1 MITKNLEQW
10 HAIVCSSEN
19 YICRICETDFSADY
33 YFQEDNNRRVN
44 QYVCGHHHPHTQK
57 ARPDLVLD
65 TSNGVCICKECHT
78 KVHKGE
84 KEVPDLETD
93 EKISP
98 KKSPRN
104 VSMRAEPDCILPNKQ
119 KVTLRAHDKFCKKCK
134 KWLAIE
140 ATGICLG
147 CDRHGTTNF
156 KKEKTK
162 KS

>member
-1 MITKNLEQW
+1 MIIKNLEQW
-10 HAIVCSSEN
+10 HEIVCSREN
-19 YICRICETDFSADY
+19 YICRICKKDFSSDY

-65 TSNGVCICKECHT
+65 PSNGVCLCKDCHSA
-78 KVHKGE
+78 VHKGTATIPEIEFKKLNME
-84 KEVPDLETD
+84 KKTKNVPINIVPDH
-93 EKISP
+93 
-98 KKSPRN
+98 
-104 VSMRAEPDCILPNKQ
+104 ILPNK
-119 KVTLRAHDKFCKKCK
+119 KAIIFRANDKLCKRCK

-147 CDRHGTTNF
+147 CDRRGAPTF

-162 KS
+162 KA